1 MVLGFMDGTT
11 EESSHPDGD
20 SSLAYCGRDSDLL
33 YSDTLAQ
40 EMQRR
45 KRQEKA
51 LDEVLTELV
60 DEPVQSL
67 TELRDNIRKDFRK
80 YGTLSVKSRGLSLCR
95 NAFTKAEGAEMGK
108 SAEKS

>member
-1 MVLGFMDGTT
+1 MYGLVSGFMDETAD
-11 EESSHPDGD
+11 ESIRSYGD
-20 SSLAYCGRDSDLL
+20 SAPAYCGRDSDLL

-45 KRQEKA
+45 KDKEKA

-80 YGTLSVKSRGLSLCR
+80 
-95 NAFTKAEGAEMGK
+95 
-108 SAEKS
+108 